1 MATNIVGTFPILS
14 RQKSQTD
21 EYGFDY
27 LNYQYVLKTSTVTA
41 YIPKKDDVF
50 NGLQL
55 GGYGNNPRY
64 VTIPTGGG
72 SQYAVTRVEVNPLQG
87 DLTEL
92 SIDTVGTKNAIEN
105 NLPQITIRQGG
116 PLIFGL
122 GSDIQGAFGAGIGKA
137 SVGLQI
143 ELKFLGLG
151 GNSEEA
157 SIYNTYF
164 GKTIPSSFRGVSVP
178 EALRPFSFN
187 YEVNG
192 RGVSGGYSGYCCK
205 TVITERRG
213 FLTLYTLTFAEC
225 GRAQFRTSTGIT
237 VLYDFPIIG

>member
-1 MATNIVGTFPILS
+1 MPTNIVGTFPILS

-27 LNYQYVLKTSTVTA
+27 VNYQYILKTSTVTD

-50 NGLQL
+50 NGLIL
-55 GGYGNNPRY
+55 GGYGDGSTYFRPSM
-64 VTIPTGGG
+64 VGG
-72 SQYAVTRVEVNPLQG
+72 SQYAVTTVEVNPLQG
-87 DLTEL
+87 DLSEL
-92 SIDTVGTKNAIEN
+92 SIDTVGTKNAIDD

-122 GSDIQGAFGAGIGKA
+122 GSDIQGAFGAGVGKA
-137 SVGLQI
+137 SVGLVI

-151 GNSEEA
+151 GNSQEA
-157 SIYNTYF
+157 TIYNTYF

-178 EALRPFSFN
+178 EAIRPFSFN

-225 GRAQFRTSTGIT
+225 GRAEFRTETGIT
-237 VLYDFPIIG
+237 VLYDFPVIG